1 MRPSVLETSD
11 SRLGKL
17 VGFFLLL
24 IIGSYIF
31 LSYWDYSKSFHQ
43 NPNEWQDFI
52 LGRATAPAQYRIGVV
67 FPAHFL
73 SRLSHGHL
81 AMRHTISLLDLFF
94 LTIGIAVV
102 FSLLSRTQ
110 LYRKSLFTEK
120 CVMQLT
126 AVSLLL
132 FYLSWT
138 LWYHKPETIA
148 NFGSLAVA
156 VGFTAGLFR
165 TPKLLS
171 ALGLVLI
178 AVYLGTIRAD
188 SGFAFNLG
196 LLIVA
201 LLPEGRSLH
210 LGRALQIGTAII
222 GLVAVIGTEAYI
234 KYVLYPHNPFSD
246 SLIQFGTNL
255 ISPINLFCVIFALAP
270 YFLIVWLATK
280 FWRNLEA
287 WESILVIASCIEF
300 VLFFVVARSD
310 EVRLFIP
317 YAMALI
323 PTSAVLINR
332 GLLNDNSVERKI
344 SQV

>member
-11 SRLGKL
+11 SRLRKI
-17 VGFFLLL
+17 VGSFLIL

-31 LSYWDYSKSFHQ
+31 LSYWDYSKSFYQ
-43 NPNEWQDFI
+43 NPNEWKDFI
-52 LGRATAPAQYRIGVV
+52 LGHATAPAQYRIGVV

-73 SRLSHGHL
+73 SRLSHGHF
-81 AMRHTISLLDLFF
+81 AMRHTLSLLDLFF
-94 LTIGIAVV
+94 LTIGIVAI
-102 FSLLSRTQ
+102 FSLISRMQ
-110 LYRKSLFTEK
+110 VYRKSLFVEK
-120 CVMQLT
+120 CMMQLI

-156 VGFTAGLFR
+156 VGFTAGLYR

-171 ALGLVLI
+171 AFGLILI
-178 AVYLGTIRAD
+178 ALYLGTIRAD

-201 LLPEGRSLH
+201 LLPEGKNLH
-210 LGRALQIGTAII
+210 LGRVLQICTAII
-222 GLVAVIGTEAYI
+222 GLAAVIGAEAYI

-246 SLIQFGTNL
+246 SLIQLGTNL

-280 FWRNLEA
+280 SWKNLEV
-287 WESILVIASCIEF
+287 WESVLVIASCIEF

-317 YAMALI
+317 YAMALL

-332 GLLNDNSVERKI
+332 SLLNKHSVERNI
-344 SQV
+344 SQA